1 MIHNMLSSIYFL
13 FFISIQK
20 GRRVNYNKVVCVGR
34 NYAAHAKE
42 LNNPIPV
49 EPLLFMK
56 PATTLVPFS
65 DPIPAS
71 SFSEP
76 VHYELEVAI
85 LLGKTLKNADEVDA
99 SSAID
104 AVGLALDLTL
114 RELQNELKSK
124 GEPWEKAKAFDGSCP
139 VSSFVP
145 NDNLDLSNLEF
156 ELKVNGELKQQG
168 NTSQM
173 LVPIVQ
179 LIQYAS
185 RHFTLNAG
193 DIILTGTPAGVGA
206 LAVGDKLEASLAN
219 QVYER
224 TTVA

>member
-1 MIHNMLSSIYFL
+1 M
-13 FFISIQK
+13 
-20 GRRVNYNKVVCVGR
+20 NYNKVVCVGR

-49 EPLLFMK
+49 EPILFMK
-56 PATTLVPFS
+56 PATTLVPLT
-65 DPIPAS
+65 DPIPVSAIAQ
-71 SFSEP
+71 P
-76 VHYELEVAI
+76 VHYELEVAV

-99 SSAID
+99 STAID

-114 RELQNELKSK
+114 RELQNELKQR

-139 VSSFVP
+139 VSAFIP
-145 NDNLDLSNLEF
+145 IDNLDLTALKF
-156 ELKVNGELKQQG
+156 ELKINDEVRQQG
-168 NTSQM
+168 DTSDM
-173 LVPIVQ
+173 LIPIVQ

-206 LAVGDKLEASLAN
+206 LNVGDKIEATLEN
-219 QVYER
+219 KIHER
-224 TTVA
+224 TEVK